1 MTQKSSKLTLGMLGK
16 VFGVAFFVY
25 LFFGFMLLP
34 CLNTITQIFTTTD
47 SAGNI
52 DPLAVIR
59 FFFAGSMGRY
69 VWNSLKLAICLVV
82 TVNVVGVSIVL
93 LTEYFDIKGANILRL
108 GYMTTMIYSGVA
120 LVTGYLFLYASDGI
134 LTTALVNAFP
144 SFDPNWFSGFNA
156 VLFTMTFAC
165 TSNHAL
171 FLRNAIRGI
180 DYNTVEAARNMGAK
194 PFKVLWKV
202 VFPTLVPTMFSLTV
216 MTFIT
221 GLCAMSAPTLL
232 GYDSINPEIV
242 RLAGSSTADEAFPQA
257 RAALL
262 SIILAMFT
270 IVLLTVLSA
279 YERKGH
285 YLSVSKTKARLQKQ
299 KITNPVWNTLAH
311 IYAYVLFIIYM
322 IPVVMIVIFSFQTYG
337 AIRMKK
343 LDLSNWTLINFFGT
357 QDYQYLTSRGT
368 YKVRKGSISGLFA
381 NEATLGGIKMSFVL
395 SILAAALACLIVV
408 IACNYIFK
416 NRNKKSGVVLE
427 YCLLFPWL
435 LPTILICYSYRTYF
449 NAENIWYVGNVNLY
463 FAEHVRI
470 LLVLAY
476 TVVKL
481 PFSLRMIK
489 AAFYAID
496 EELEDAA
503 RNMGASGL
511 MTFLRVKRAGGVR
524 AELQRALYRVRYVR
538 HLCQLLRHELRHGH
552 SGHVRGGGT
561 VRLQCQ
567 CLGPPLRFDRV
578 HHAGVRRDPLSGLRR
593 GRARPRRAA
602 GGQGAPPQTRGKAD
616 GTVQKGA
623 RRRGGGSGGSG
634 GRRRCPRRAGRKAVM
649 KINTIVFD
657 MGGVLLDFGAE
668 LFSRRLHVGAEGEA
682 LLRQHLLCTTD
693 WVRLDRGTITEEEV
707 YAHACARLPAELHAA
722 AEYIIYHW
730 NEPIVPI
737 TGTADVVRELKAR
750 GYTLYLLSNAARRQH
765 TYWHDIPGSEC
776 FSGTLISADVHLLKP
791 EAAIYQALFD
801 KFDLTAASCLF
812 IDDFPPNIEAAENAG
827 MQGIV
832 FHDAGQLREEL
843 KARGIL

>member
-1 MTQKSSKLTLGMLGK
+1 MGGSLAKSR
-16 VFGVAFFVY
+16 FDAAFVVRMVGIVLFAY
-25 LFFGFMLLP
+25 FFFGFMLLP
-34 CLNTITQIFTTTD
+34 CLNTLTSIFTTTN
-47 SAGNI
+47 AEGVR
-52 DPLAVIR
+52 DPFAVIR

-408 IACNYIFK
+408 IACNL
-416 NRNKKSGVVLE
+416 S
-427 YCLLFPWL
+427 
-435 LPTILICYSYRTYF
+435 LIH
-449 NAENIWYVGNVNLY
+449 I
-463 FAEHVRI
+463 
-470 LLVLAY
+470 
-476 TVVKL
+476 
-481 PFSLRMIK
+481 
-489 AAFYAID
+489 
-496 EELEDAA
+496 
-503 RNMGASGL
+503 
-511 MTFLRVKRAGGVR
+511 
-524 AELQRALYRVRYVR
+524 
-538 HLCQLLRHELRHGH
+538 
-552 SGHVRGGGT
+552 
-561 VRLQCQ
+561 
-567 CLGPPLRFDRV
+567 
-578 HHAGVRRDPLSGLRR
+578 
-593 GRARPRRAA
+593 
-602 GGQGAPPQTRGKAD
+602 
-616 GTVQKGA
+616 
-623 RRRGGGSGGSG
+623 
-634 GRRRCPRRAGRKAVM
+634 
-649 KINTIVFD
+649 
-657 MGGVLLDFGAE
+657 
-668 LFSRRLHVGAEGEA
+668 
-682 LLRQHLLCTTD
+682 
-693 WVRLDRGTITEEEV
+693 
-707 YAHACARLPAELHAA
+707 
-722 AEYIIYHW
+722 
-730 NEPIVPI
+730 
-737 TGTADVVRELKAR
+737 
-750 GYTLYLLSNAARRQH
+750 
-765 TYWHDIPGSEC
+765 
-776 FSGTLISADVHLLKP
+776 
-791 EAAIYQALFD
+791 
-801 KFDLTAASCLF
+801 
-812 IDDFPPNIEAAENAG
+812 
-827 MQGIV
+827 
-832 FHDAGQLREEL
+832 
-843 KARGIL
+843 